1 MTNRPQSF
9 DSGMTRR
16 QFVRTAALAAGAA
29 AVVPSALAGR
39 SWYPGRQTLRLG
51 VIGCGDRGTGA
62 AVNAMEAD
70 EGVKLVAMA
79 DLFQDRLDRSLSALS
94 GHETLG
100 SRIIPGEIVR
110 FAGFDACEQ
119 LLKTDVDVVILAT
132 PPHFRPAHFE
142 AAIAAGKHVFM
153 EKPVAVDPPGIRRV
167 LAAADVADS
176 RNLSVV
182 AGTQRRHDP
191 KYRELIRRVQDGAV
205 GPLLSGRC
213 WWNQGGLWVHTRK
226 PEYSD
231 MEWQCRNWLY
241 FCWLSGDHI
250 VEQHVHNLDVINWAV
265 GSPPLRCVGMGG
277 RQVRT
282 APEYGN
288 IFDHFAIEY
297 EYPGGVVLS
306 SWSRQIDGCA
316 SRVDEHVTGSGGTVR
331 FGQGAI
337 EGPKPYTYDGPRVNP
352 YVQEHAHLF
361 ASIRGGKDRLNEARN
376 VAHSTLTAIMG
387 RMSAYTGQEVTWDQ
401 ALASD
406 WRLGPATYAL
416 GDVEI
421 DPVPVPGKLKME
433 KTS

>member
-1 MTNRPQSF
+1 MAVPQLALLLLAQRRPHRRAARPQP
-9 DSGMTRR
+9 RR
-16 QFVRTAALAAGAA
+16 HQLGRRLPAPALRRH
-29 AVVPSALAGR
+29 GR
-39 SWYPGRQTLRLG
+39 
-51 VIGCGDRGTGA
+51 
-62 AVNAMEAD
+62 
-70 EGVKLVAMA
+70 
-79 DLFQDRLDRSLSALS
+79 
-94 GHETLG
+94 
-100 SRIIPGEIVR
+100 
-110 FAGFDACEQ
+110 
-119 LLKTDVDVVILAT
+119 
-132 PPHFRPAHFE
+132 
-142 AAIAAGKHVFM
+142 
-153 EKPVAVDPPGIRRV
+153 PPGPHRPR
-167 LAAADVADS
+167 
-176 RNLSVV
+176 
-182 AGTQRRHDP
+182 
-191 KYRELIRRVQDGAV
+191 
-205 GPLLSGRC
+205 
-213 WWNQGGLWVHTRK
+213 
-226 PEYSD
+226 
-231 MEWQCRNWLY
+231 
-241 FCWLSGDHI
+241 
-250 VEQHVHNLDVINWAV
+250 
-265 GSPPLRCVGMGG
+265 
-277 RQVRT
+277 
-282 APEYGN
+282 GN